1 MDVVRVR
8 WCVVVVYACV
18 VLGVSAAGWASM
30 YGVGG
35 FTNLIVRG
43 LESACGPRTS
53 SSMFW
58 LKHLR
63 MILADVREMKV
74 E

>member
-1 MDVVRVR
+1 V
-8 WCVVVVYACV
+8 CVVVGYACV
-18 VLGVSAAGWASM
+18 VLGVGAAGWVSM

-35 FTNLIVRG
+35 ITNLIVRG
-43 LESACGPRTS
+43 LGSACGLRTS
-53 SSMFW
+53 SRLFW
-58 LKHLR
+58 PKNLR